1 MFFYMNGV
9 IFVIFCFFF
18 CRSVF
23 FKGEIIIFEVGGG
36 VLLIG
41 MDVIWVNMLS
51 MMLLLVFMM

>member
-1 MFFYMNGV
+1 MCV
-9 IFVIFCFFF
+9 
-18 CRSVF
+18 SVKKWGF
-23 FKGEIIIFEVGGG
+23 FKGEVINIGVGGG